1 MCICVLNHQKYLK
14 RFGYLETLQRSGFQS
29 LVSTSKALKTLQ
41 KRMGLEETGLLDKTT
56 LDIMKRPRC
65 GVPDIRSYQ
74 SFDGDLKWDH
84 NDVTYRWAEKGQE
97 VTVRIAEREF

>member
-84 NDVTYRWAEKGQE
+84 NDVTYRWAE
-97 VTVRIAEREF
+97 